1 MIEQDIRKPGRP
13 KNQAISESPVKKGKT
28 SWKPASVT
36 DVVDKDPS
44 KRYRLVNKDAD
55 NLAKKR
61 AEGWEIETKATGGS
75 AKLVPDGQINTGS
88 NLGSTYERKDV
99 ILMSMPEEMA
109 QERNK
114 YFDEMTQRR
123 TQGLTAH
130 LKKELKGTAPTH
142 GKITIGSLKQGETVI
157 E

>member
-1 MIEQDIRKPGRP
+1 MIEQETRKPGRP
-13 KNQAISESPVKKGKT
+13 KSTTEAPVKKGKT

-36 DVVDKDPS
+36 DVIEKDPN

-55 NLAKKR
+55 NLAKKK
-61 AEGWEIETKATGGS
+61 AEGWEVETKATGGT

-88 NLGSTYERKDV
+88 NLTSTFERKDV

-109 QERNK
+109 QERTE
-114 YFDEMTQRR
+114 YFNNLTQKR
-123 TQGLTAH
+123 TLGLTAH

-142 GKITIGSLKQGETVI
+142 GKITIGSLAQGETVI